1 MMDLLDGLRHFNLAD
16 VIIVLLVVGGFIF
29 GFVTGVV
36 QQLLTLLVW
45 VLSLLLAGNLMPSL
59 GGWMGQYWT
68 TFSKPYSEM
77 LAFLAMFVIFLVVGE
92 ILIFI
97 FYKRAPMVARLSFLD
112 EIVGGFLGAGIVILI
127 VGAFVMGLD
136 SFYSYNQ
143 VAASAQ
149 QPIAQVINEGLTD
162 SVIAGWLRGSLIPAI
177 GLLGPLLPSQLQNIV

>member
-1 MMDLLDGLRHFNLAD
+1 MDLLDGLRHFNLAD
-16 VIIVLLVVGGFIF
+16 VIIVLLIVGGFIF

-45 VLSLLLAGNLMPSL
+45 VLSLLLAGNIMPSL
-59 GGWMGQYWT
+59 GSWMGQYWT
-68 TFSKPYSEM
+68 TFSAPYSAM

-112 EIVGGFLGAGIVILI
+112 EIVGGFLGAGVAILI
-127 VGAFVMGLD
+127 IGAFVMGLD

-149 QPIAQVINEGLTD
+149 QPIAQVINEGLTN